1 MRTAIRGSH
10 VSPVLVFS
18 FRGGHF
24 HGRRRDPARGLTPPD
39 RTFRTRQ
46 PGKSCRGRPVQSF
59 QPGEPGGGAPVPG
72 SEALAEPR
80 RISAE
85 PATLISVQVSNSK
98 PIRDPPAPAAIAVLT
113 PVWHSLGTYE
123 GNEVPVSADIG
134 TITDGPIT
142 RPRARPLRQSCTANA
157 AGARPCARDSRRL
170 LWRRSAAACRPH

>member
-1 MRTAIRGSH
+1 MGAAATRRGGFYPARQLFARGSQ
-10 VSPVLVFS
+10 
-18 FRGGHF
+18 G
-24 HGRRRDPARGLTPPD
+24 
-39 RTFRTRQ
+39 
-46 PGKSCRGRPVQSF
+46 SCRGRPVQSF

-80 RISAE
+80 RISVE
-85 PATLISVQVSNSK
+85 PATLISVQVQLQK

-123 GNEVPVSADIG
+123 GNEAPGSADIG